1 MNDTSNS
8 AQGAGGNGR
17 SLEPLILGVV
27 LFIAP
32 LILLFVSRDAAFAD
46 LGGAFSPMFFPT
58 IILWG
63 WAITAGIALA
73 VDVMRRT
80 TDGRAPI
87 NANRWGQ
94 IVAVSIAMAVFVF
107 AFTRL
112 GFVLSG
118 IAFTLAVLLILGLR
132 KPVLIAL
139 FSILVPVGLFVMFH
153 HMLGLPLPTS
163 PFSYRF

>member
-1 MNDTSNS
+1 VSDTSKNTR
-8 AQGAGGNGR
+8 GAAGTGR
-17 SLEPLILGVV
+17 PLEPLVLGAV

-32 LILLFVSRDAAFAD
+32 LVLLIVSRDAAFAD

-73 VDVMRRT
+73 VDLMRRT

-87 NANRWGQ
+87 TGSRWAQ
-94 IVAVSIAMAVFVF
+94 IIAVSIAMAVFVF

-118 IAFTLAVLLILGLR
+118 IGFSLAVLLILGLR
-132 KPVLIAL
+132 KPVLIVL
-139 FSILVPVGLFVMFH
+139 FSFLVPVALFVMFH